1 MLCCKGRN
9 VPTCLYAIFYV
20 NRQSCMRRLC
30 LDTCFSFCGRYDLT
44 LLHEIFIGRK

>member
-9 VPTCLYAIFYV
+9 VPTCLYAIFLGEPPVLYASALSLYV
-20 NRQSCMRRLC
+20 
-30 LDTCFSFCGRYDLT
+30 FSFCGRNDLT